1 MINLGDLA
9 LYAFL
14 TLLIVERGLGH
25 MSYVY
30 VLTYRQ
36 ILLEKFTDRYMRA
49 KSD

>member
-30 VLTYRQ
+30 VSDLSTD
-36 ILLEKFTDRYMRA
+36 FTWKIYW
-49 KSD
+49 